1 MVYFNCTSTYSTM
14 KDIKYRTKELFDSL
28 NNIVLEPK
36 NYGFTYEEIIK
47 KIKK

>member
-14 KDIKYRTKELFDSL
+14 EDNNDWTKELFDSL
-28 NNIVLEPK
+28 NNIVLELK

-47 KIKK
+47 KIVT